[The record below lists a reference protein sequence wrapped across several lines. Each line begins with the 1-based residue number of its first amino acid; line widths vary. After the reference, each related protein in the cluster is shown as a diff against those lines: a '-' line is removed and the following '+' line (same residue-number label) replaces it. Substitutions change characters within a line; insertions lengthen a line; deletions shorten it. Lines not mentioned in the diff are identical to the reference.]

1 MALLLLLET
10 SSPLGSVSLSLDNSV
25 IATVELPEHNS
36 HARALTNAISNLL
49 HSCNYTFPDLDAIAY
64 SAGPGS
70 YTGLRIGLSTAKGL
84 AYVLDKPLIA
94 IPTLRALCEAVQKQH
109 INENTY
115 ILPMV
120 DARREDAYV
129 AVFNGAGTEIYPT
142 QMITVNEAFLES
154 ISSYTSLIAL
164 GSAAFKLQKHSKA
177 SIIHVIDKV
186 ECCSTYLARPAF
198 EKYTYAAFENMPLTE
213 PIYITQMKK

>member
-10 SSPLGSVSLSLDNSV
+10 SSSIGSVSLSLDSSV

-36 HARALTNAISNLL
+36 HARALTTSISNLL
-49 HSCNYTFPDLDAIAY
+49 HSCNYTLPDLDAIAY

-94 IPTLRALCEAVQKQH
+94 IPTLQTLWEAVQKQY

-129 AVFNGAGTEIYPT
+129 AVFNSAGTEVYPT
-142 QMITVNEAFLES
+142 QMVTVNDAFLDS
-154 ISSYTSLIAL
+154 ISSYTNLIAL
-164 GSAAFKLQKHSKA
+164 GSATFKLKNFQWPR
-177 SIIHVIDKV
+177 
-186 ECCSTYLARPAF
+186 TFML
-198 EKYTYAAFENMPLTE
+198 
-213 PIYITQMKK
+213 